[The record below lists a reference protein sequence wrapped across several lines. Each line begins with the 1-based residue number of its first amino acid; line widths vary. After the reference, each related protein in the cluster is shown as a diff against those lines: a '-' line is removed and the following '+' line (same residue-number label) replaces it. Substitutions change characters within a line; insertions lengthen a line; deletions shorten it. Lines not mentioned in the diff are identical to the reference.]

1 MFSIIIPVYNKSAYI
16 EKCLQSVFDQTF
28 HDFEVI
34 IVNDGS
40 TDDGAVKA
48 EKFKVKDSRFKVVN
62 QANEGVSVARNN
74 GVKEAKYDF
83 IAFLDADD
91 WWEPDFLSEMK
102 RLIED
107 FPEAGIYGSGYYLI
121 KNGHKRVAPIGIDSA
136 FKKGI
141 INYFSVYAKTLCMPL
156 TSISAVMRKEIF
168 SSMEGF
174 KPELKLGEDFDLWLR
189 IALKYPVAF
198 LNKPLADYNQD
209 VELNNRAVGKLHDPE
224 NHILF
229 NLGFLKEEEKANPD
243 LKHLLDN
250 LRVYSLLPY
259 YLSDD
264 YQPFALDELKKID
277 WKGQPGHQRLLYH
290 TPVFLLKFRQQFLL
304 TGSQIK
310 QRILNSSLIIKV
322 RTN

>member
-1 MFSIIIPVYNKSAYI
+1 MFSVIIPVYNQSTYI

-28 HDFEVI
+28 QEFEVI
-34 IVNDGS
+34 VVNDGS
-40 TDDGAVKA
+40 TDDGSEKI
-48 EKFKVKDSRFKVVN
+48 EKFRLQDSRFKVVN

-74 GVKEAKYDF
+74 GVKAAKYDY

-91 WWEPDFLSEMK
+91 WWEKDFLGEMK
-102 RLIED
+102 CLIED

-121 KNGHKRVAPIGIDSA
+121 KNGHRRVAPIGIDND

-141 INYFSVYAKTLCMPL
+141 INYFSVYAKNLCMPL
-156 TSISAVMRKEIF
+156 TSISVVMRKEVFF
-168 SSMEGF
+168 SEGGF
-174 KPELKLGEDFDLWLR
+174 KPILKLGEDFDLWLR
-189 IALKYPVAF
+189 IALKHTVAF

-229 NLGFLKEEEKANPD
+229 NLEFLKEEEKAKPE

-250 LRVYSLLPY
+250 LRVYGLLPY
-259 YLSDD
+259 YLSDE
-264 YQPFALDELKKID
+264 YRLSALSELKKVD
-277 WKGQPGHQRLLYH
+277 WSSQPGQQRLLYH

-310 QRILNSSLIIKV
+310 QRILKSSLFIKG
-322 RTN
+322 RTK